1 MKFIKYFTFVS
12 ILSVFM
18 NMAFTG
24 NAAAADAANGKKLF
38 TKCKACHNVD
48 APKNKVGPHLVGIV
62 GRPAASADGYT
73 KYSKDLKDSGIKWD
87 EANLDKWLTNPKGMY
102 PGTKMIYPGLKDAA
116 KRADLIEYLK
126 TK

>member
-1 MKFIKYFTFVS
+1 MNYFKLFLLSLILFV
-12 ILSVFM
+12 F
-18 NMAFTG
+18 NNNAFS
-24 NAAAADAANGKKLF
+24 ADAAQGKKLF

-62 GRPAASADGYT
+62 GRKAGTADGYT
-73 KYSKDLKDSGIKWD
+73 KYSKAIKDSGIVWD

-102 PGTKMIYPGLKDAA
+102 PGTKMIYPGLKKAED
-116 KRADLIEYLK
+116 RANVIEYLK

>member
-1 MKFIKYFTFVS
+1 MNFFKL
-12 ILSVFM
+12 LSFLFLICLFS
-18 NMAFTG
+18 NNAFAG
-24 NAAAADAANGKKLF
+24 DAAKGKKLF

-62 GRPAASADGYT
+62 GRKAGAADGYT
-73 KYSKDLKDSGIKWD
+73 KYSKAIKDSGIVWD

-102 PGTKMIYPGLKDAA
+102 PGTKMIYPGLKSADD
-116 KRADLIEYLK
+116 RADVIEYLK